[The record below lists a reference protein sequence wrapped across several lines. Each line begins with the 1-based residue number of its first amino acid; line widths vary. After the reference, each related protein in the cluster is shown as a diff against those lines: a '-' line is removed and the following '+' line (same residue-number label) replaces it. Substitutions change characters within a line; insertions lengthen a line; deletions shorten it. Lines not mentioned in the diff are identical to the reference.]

1 MCRYRTPHS
10 SSNYIYVSQGNEK
23 IYCSVQPTVFQVL
36 DTQSI
41 MFSMDS
47 SGDFLEIVEIEIW
60 TLQVP
65 LMNPYKV
72 AM

>member
-1 MCRYRTPHS
+1 
-10 SSNYIYVSQGNEK
+10 
-23 IYCSVQPTVFQVL
+23 
-36 DTQSI
+36 
-41 MFSMDS
+41 MDS

>member
-1 MCRYRTPHS
+1 MSLNATTRKRGRVVF
-10 SSNYIYVSQGNEK
+10 NL
-23 IYCSVQPTVFQVL
+23 FQVL
-36 DTQSI
+36 DTQSM